1 MLSFRIAEGLNALL
15 DSAVKTARYKNYPH
29 NLYCCHF
36 RMAEGLNAL
45 LDSAVKTAVHRLANA
60 EVSTGLTDLKSVQS
74 NVNR

>member
-1 MLSFRIAEGLNALL
+1 
-15 DSAVKTARYKNYPH
+15 
-29 NLYCCHF
+29 
-36 RMAEGLNAL
+36 MAEGLNAL